1 MGDLGFLLIVLFGIY
16 IVGALIFLSAC
27 IAFAPFAGFIC
38 ARYAKR
44 NKGLSVWRYAIV
56 GAICS
61 AFLLAPWV
69 YLKMRMG
76 GRPVSIESIKTTYIL
91 LYIFWG
97 SVIFI
102 NTFLMIMLGNLLREV
117 SIFNT
122 SSLPG
127 FTFLAISVSA
137 WVISGKFLPRCRSA
151 KDEEAGNKAEVLPK
165 FMYIMPFVYSS
176 ASIAALPL
184 VILSFDLGLI

>member
-1 MGDLGFLLIVLFGIY
+1 MGDLGFLFIVLCGIY
-16 IVGALIFLSAC
+16 IFGALVFLSAC

-38 ARYAKR
+38 AGYANR

-61 AFLLAPWV
+61 AFLLVPWV
-69 YLKMRMG
+69 YLKMRMD

-91 LYIFWG
+91 LHIFWA

-102 NTFLMIMLGNLLREV
+102 NTMFITMLPNLLREV

-137 WVISGKFLPRCRSA
+137 WVISGKLLIHRRSTE
-151 KDEEAGNKAEVLPK
+151 DEETDNLADILPK
-165 FMYIMPFVYSS
+165 FVYIMPFVYSS
-176 ASIAALPL
+176 ASVTALPL
-184 VILSFDLGLI
+184 VILLFDLGLI